1 MSPVARLAI
10 AAWTAALT
18 LATIGTLV
26 LAPLAQGVA
35 S

>member
-1 MSPVARLAI
+1 MIARLAI
-10 AAWTAALT
+10 ATWLAALT
-18 LATIGTLV
+18 LTTIGTLV